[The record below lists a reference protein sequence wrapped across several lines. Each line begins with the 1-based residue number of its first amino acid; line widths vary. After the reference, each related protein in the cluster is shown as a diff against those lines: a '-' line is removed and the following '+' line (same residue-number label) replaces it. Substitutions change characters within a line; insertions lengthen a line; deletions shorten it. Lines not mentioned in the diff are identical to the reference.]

1 MHLSLKIEVSS
12 ESLFGLSFG
21 QCHISLCKY
30 YTNSAQNSTSNVL
43 LKDYIHTSSYYFNF
57 KLQGKEPN
65 SCPHKSK
72 LYTGSS
78 PSYSSVSRLWHNISK
93 GQTFFLYYVRPQ
105 KAIRPQGTNTQIT
118 WYYILC
124 SKFWIIPTILMGVKE
139 GLKVVNLLAFGL
151 INYIQLN

>member
-1 MHLSLKIEVSS
+1 MYLSLKIEVSS

-43 LKDYIHTSSYYFNF
+43 LKDYIHKSSYYFNF
-57 KLQGKEPN
+57 KLWGKEPN

-124 SKFWIIPTILMGVKE
+124 SKFWIIPTNGGKR
-139 GLKVVNLLAFGL
+139 GSKSGKL
-151 INYIQLN
+151 INYIQLNLAR